1 MDLVMMDLT
10 DDDLYQQAAA
20 QADVPMADYYEMLYD
35 RFVLLLRLRHPLV
48 VSSPKERTL
57 FHDDAGRLV
66 EAVMLGALLHEDG
79 GVRLMRAF
87 AYRVAHR
94 LGVETYAA
102 LSRCWQDLGD
112 WGQIEEEPED

>member
-1 MDLVMMDLT
+1 MDLSVMDLT

-20 QADVPMADYYEMLYD
+20 QADVPMAGYYEMLYD
-35 RFVLLLRLRHPLV
+35 RFVTLLERRHALV
-48 VSSPKERTL
+48 VSAPEERTV

-79 GVRLMRAF
+79 GVRLMRTF

-102 LSRCWQDLGD
+102 LSRCWEGLGD
-112 WGQIEEEPED
+112 WGGNEEEPED

>member
-1 MDLVMMDLT
+1 MDLSVMDLT

-20 QADVPMADYYEMLYD
+20 QSVPMAGYYEMLYD
-35 RFVLLLRLRHPLV
+35 RFVMLLERRHVLV
-48 VSSPKERTL
+48 VSSPEERTL
-57 FHDDAGRLV
+57 FHDEEGRLV

-102 LSRCWQDLGD
+102 LSRCWYGIGD
-112 WGQIEEEPED
+112 WGQIEDEPAD

>member
-35 RFVLLLRLRHPLV
+35 RFVLLLRLRHVLV
-48 VSSPKERTL
+48 VPSREERTV

-94 LGVETYAA
+94 LGVETYAD
-102 LSRCWQDLGD
+102 LSRCWQGLGD
-112 WGQIEEEPED
+112 WGQAEEEPED